1 MARALEAHPDNPNV
15 LYNLACCEALAGR
28 REDALAHLARAV
40 EGDPRMREWAAND
53 SDLDSIRDEL

>member
-1 MARALEAHPDNPNV
+1 V
-15 LYNLACCEALAGR
+15 ALAGR

-53 SDLDSIRDEL
+53 SDFDSIRDEL